1 MTGSR
6 LAGSFNCMT
15 TKHAVRGQS
24 TLMVGV
30 DSALAAGALLAPGR
44 TLRLLGHREPSEDAI
59 WLFRRCGP
67 IWATFATAHVVA
79 ATRGERRDWWA
90 LSWLRATEVA
100 TDLVWSRSP
109 AFDRRH
115 RVVLAGAGAANLAM
129 TIAYAVRAREIA

>member
-1 MTGSR
+1 MTS
-6 LAGSFNCMT
+6 N
-15 TKHAVRGQS
+15 HVVRGQS
-24 TLMVGV
+24 ALMVGV

-67 IWATFATAHVVA
+67 IWATFAAAHAVA

-129 TIAYAVRAREIA
+129 TIAYAARAREIARRVKSP